1 MSGWAVT
8 VIREVAMT
16 EGAGDNNPGP
26 SCICSAKH
34 PCLGLSLV
42 EGSNALATIL
52 AATGAAFAI
61 TGAAL
66 STLLASARATLLT
79 AGTALTALAALLPTT

>member
-16 EGAGDNNPGP
+16 EGGRGQQPPGP

-34 PCLGLSLV
+34 PCSGLSLV

-52 AATGAAFAI
+52 AATGVAFAI
-61 TGAAL
+61 
-66 STLLASARATLLT
+66 LT
-79 AGTALTALAALLPTT
+79 EPPCPPFWPLPGPPCSPPEPP